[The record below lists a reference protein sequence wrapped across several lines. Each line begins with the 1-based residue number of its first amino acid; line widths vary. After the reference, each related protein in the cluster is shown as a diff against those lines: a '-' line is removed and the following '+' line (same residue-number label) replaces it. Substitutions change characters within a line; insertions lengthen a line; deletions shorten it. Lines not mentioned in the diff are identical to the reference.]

1 MNDLKRIK
9 LSVHGLVD
17 FLLRRGD
24 IDTRVFSDETMNE
37 GTRIHAFY
45 QRRQGHNY
53 LSEYFLG
60 EEFYLDNYIINLEGR
75 ADGIILSAL
84 PEIDEIK
91 STIAP
96 LEEFYQSQKEWHLG
110 QAKCYALMYAHQ
122 ENLKHIGVRL
132 TYISQLDNSKLIK
145 TFVYNIEDLEEEI
158 NGYLKEYLAFYANI
172 ENHLLVRNQV
182 AAELSFPFLNFRK
195 GQRMLARYAYSLT
208 KKGGE
213 MFIEAPTGIGK
224 TISTLFPVIKAFKD
238 NYLDKIF
245 YLTAKSSGKE
255 TATSTLNLLI
265 DQGMPLRYIVIKAK
279 EKVCFTKKK
288 ECNPDKC
295 PFTIDYYTKLRRV
308 ITSSLEKYRAFD
320 NELIDQIAKEEVMC
334 PFELSLDLSLYA
346 DVIIADYNYVF
357 DPQVYLKRF
366 FDENIYHLFF
376 LIDEAHNLVERGREM
391 YGANISYHDFKETKY
406 LTKLLP
412 ENKSYARIYRKL
424 NKLFKQINT
433 EYAQGNILIDD
444 LPDKMVTSLASY
456 LTQIKSI
463 LKNNDEIVN
472 EQVMNF
478 FFAVNRFLLIYDEL
492 DASSALYLKN
502 YPKDCSI
509 NIYCL
514 DPSSKLRRAAKKA
527 YGKLYFSATLT
538 PINYYIDLLGG
549 DENDPFLALPSPFK
563 KENLAILIASN
574 ISIKYKNRDSS
585 YHQVAEY
592 IQTFIAMKKGNYFVY
607 FPSYEY
613 LEKILPFLSF
623 PSNYEIFIQTK
634 DMSEEDKNEFL
645 GHFQSENIHTT
656 IGLVIIGGAFSEGID
671 LVNDRLIGVVVVGV
685 GLPQISY
692 ERDLIRNYYD
702 KNKMNGFIYSYVNI
716 GLNKVMQAVGR
727 LIRTPNDV
735 GAALL
740 IDDRYLQ
747 APYNELFKDEWDH
760 YRVITNQNDLE
771 QELQNFY
778 QKHKI

>member
-1 MNDLKRIK
+1 MNNLKRIK

-24 IDTRVFSDETMNE
+24 IDSRVFSDETMRE

-45 QRRQGHNY
+45 QRRQGNNY
-53 LSEYFLG
+53 LSEYLLG
-60 EEFYLDNYIINLEGR
+60 EEFKIDNYIITLEGR
-75 ADGIILSAL
+75 ADGIILSSL

-91 STIAP
+91 STIVP
-96 LEEFYQSQKEWHLG
+96 LEEFYQSQKDWHLG

-122 ENLKHIGVRL
+122 INLKHIGVRL

-145 TFVYNIEDLEEEI
+145 NFVYNIEDLEEEI
-158 NGYLKEYLAFYANI
+158 NGYLREYLNFYSNI
-172 ENHLLVRNQV
+172 ENHIVLRNKM
-182 AAELSFPFLNFRK
+182 AAELDFPFANFRK
-195 GQRMLARYAYSLT
+195 GQRMLARYVYSLT

-213 MFIEAPTGIGK
+213 MFVEAPTGIGK
-224 TISTLFPVIKAFKD
+224 TISTLFPTIKAFKD

-245 YLTAKSSGKE
+245 YLTAKSSGKN
-255 TATSTLNLLI
+255 TATNALNLLI
-265 DQGMPLRYIVIKAK
+265 DEGMPLRYIVIKAK

-295 PFTIDYYTKLRRV
+295 PFTIDYYTKLKRV
-308 ITSSLEKYRAFD
+308 ITSNLEKYQAFD
-320 NELIDQIAKEEVMC
+320 NELIDKIAKEEAMC

-376 LIDEAHNLVERGREM
+376 LVDEAHNLVERGRDM
-391 YGANISYHDFKETKY
+391 YSANISYQDFKETKY

-412 ENKSYARIYRKL
+412 ENKGYARIYRKL
-424 NKLFKQINT
+424 NKLFKQINK
-433 EYAQGNILIDD
+433 EYEQGYVLIDD
-444 LPDKMVTSLASY
+444 LPEQMSSSLATY
-456 LTQIKSI
+456 LTQIKNI

-472 EQVMNF
+472 EEVMNF
-478 FFAVNRFLLIYDEL
+478 FFAINRFLLIYDEL
-492 DASSALYLKN
+492 DNSSALYIKN
-502 YPKDCSI
+502 STKDCAL

-514 DPSSKLRRAAKKA
+514 DPSAKLKRAAKKA
-527 YGKLYFSATLT
+527 YGKLYFSATLS

-549 DENDPFLALPSPFK
+549 DDSDPFLALPSPFK

-585 YHQVAEY
+585 YNAVAEY
-592 IQTFIAMKKGNYFVY
+592 IQTFISMKKGNYLIY

-623 PSNYEIFIQTK
+623 PATYDIYLQTK
-634 DMSEEDKNEFL
+634 DMSEDDKNDFL
-645 GHFQSENIHTT
+645 SHFRSENINTT

-671 LVNDRLIGVVVVGV
+671 LINDRLIGVVVVGV

-702 KNKMNGFIYSYVNI
+702 KNKINGFIYSYVNI

-760 YRVITNQNDLE
+760 YCVINDKNDLIN
-771 QELQNFY
+771 ELENFY
-778 QKHKI
+778 QKHKN